1 MPLQMQGVQ
10 RHLVLGAQQW
20 VQDQIKEGYNKEE
33 AIDRMKVNEMHTA
46 SLKKCGNP
54 LCNAARE

>member
-1 MPLQMQGVQ
+1 MQGVQ